1 MRHAQY
7 CNSKYLRSSPKVSV
21 FWRPKKRWYCDSK
34 GSGWD
39 LQWGPS
45 CFYSSFFCFL
55 RHQEYLPPPRP
66 FLPELGICCGSLWC
80 QVKVFR
86 ELVTAG
92 EGRTASMGSPVYH
105 KPLWTILHAVRRSTP
120 CALYGN
126 LVRVQFLCL
135 ILYSRFVHFIL
146 L

>member
-1 MRHAQY
+1 MPNIVIPNTSDR
-7 CNSKYLRSSPKVSV
+7 LPRSLYFEGRRNVGIVIAKEVGGICSGDLLAFTLLSSV
-21 FWRPKKRWYCDSK
+21 FSDIRSICPRRVH
-34 GSGWD
+34 
-39 LQWGPS
+39 
-45 CFYSSFFCFL
+45 FCQNSVFAVVPCGVRSRFSENLWL
-55 RHQEYLPPPRP
+55 R
-66 FLPELGICCGSLWC
+66 
-80 QVKVFR
+80 
-86 ELVTAG
+86 G